1 MNSHKRRGWNLK
13 IGERSRSGRDPLAR
27 QAIAVDDDR
36 SALVGADPQPGGHM
50 PVRQAFLSGGIIQAT
65 LLLATWAYETGQPP
79 ERSRRELEVSGMT
92 TRPVQFV
99 GHAVEKCRAGQ
110 WGQHC
115 GLPSGSKRFEYAGT
129 QRLLTSSV
137 TWIEQLDLSFHGNG
151 RMLLTVPSD
160 YKSDVYRGINEA
172 NDGTRTLSKAERGR
186 TMR

>member
-1 MNSHKRRGWNLK
+1 MHISPTHSEAPQGLNSPGHQECARRAGPLCNRKWRK
-13 IGERSRSGRDPLAR
+13 ATIIFERSRTKEEVEFSAIGERSRSGRDPLAR

-115 GLPSGSKRFEYAGT
+115 RAAMAAKRILVRGDT
-129 QRLLTSSV
+129 TSLRFVSD
-137 TWIEQLDLSFHGNG
+137 LD
-151 RMLLTVPSD
+151 
-160 YKSDVYRGINEA
+160 
-172 NDGTRTLSKAERGR
+172 
-186 TMR
+186 